1 MQHKTNYLGI
11 NTDQRRHFIKWFLD
25 RQWMDKFKVIRKTR
39 MFQIVTQA
47 YVKLAT
53 ISPITIAGPPHN
65 IAT

>member
-11 NTDQRRHFIKWFLD
+11 NTDQRRHFIRWFLD
-25 RQWMDKFKVIRKTR
+25 RQWIVVKKTR
-39 MFQIVTQA
+39 MYRVMTQA
-47 YVKLAT
+47 YMKLAT